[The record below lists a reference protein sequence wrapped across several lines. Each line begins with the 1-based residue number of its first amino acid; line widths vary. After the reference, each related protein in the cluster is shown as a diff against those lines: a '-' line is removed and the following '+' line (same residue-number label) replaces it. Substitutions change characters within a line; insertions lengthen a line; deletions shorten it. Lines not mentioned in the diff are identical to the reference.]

1 MEKGWI
7 EVFMTAQEYEAA
19 IAKELLENEGIKA
32 VVLNQHDSA
41 HQAFGELSIYVAE
54 KDVEKATLLLKNL
67 INWKDSLKEAL
78 PELCSQ
84 LLCWLV

>member
-7 EVFMTAQEYEAA
+7 EVYMTAHDYKAS

-41 HQAFGELSIYVAE
+41 YQTFGELSIYVAE
-54 KDVEKATLLLKNL
+54 KDAEKALLLLKNL
-67 INWKDSLKEAL
+67 KN
-78 PELCSQ
+78 
-84 LLCWLV
+84 